1 MTVRALA
8 LELYEEVIDNKAYSN
23 IVLNDALRFEEL
35 NPQDKGLLTEILYGT
50 LQHKLTLEY
59 YVRPFIKTK
68 LRRWQRYL
76 LLISVYQLEYLDRVP
91 DYAVINDAVEIAK
104 ERGGL
109 QAGKQI
115 NGILRAY
122 LRGERPDI
130 DGIKNDAARLSLKY
144 SMPKWLVKHWFK
156 HYSTEETER
165 IISSLNEKPQM
176 YLRVNKKL
184 VDRSNLIEML
194 LDEGYDVRASDLHP
208 DAIEFNGQ
216 NITHSQ
222 SYKDGFF
229 AIQDVS
235 SMFVNLALNPA
246 GEDDI
251 LDACSAPGGKG
262 LHALESMDG
271 GTVSLGDVHEHKI
284 TLIDNEAARLKH
296 SNYEAFVAD
305 AAEYDYGRQ
314 FDRIIVDA
322 PCSGLG
328 VVKRKPEIKYER
340 NEEDI
345 NELVELQL
353 EILDNVKKYLKPGG
367 VLIYSTC
374 TIHQLENENVA
385 YTFKKTHDDIE
396 FDDFSIPAF
405 NFTGPYRQILPYEHH
420 TDGFFIA
427 RFKKSDSDATEQE
440 G

>member
-8 LELYEEVIDNKAYSN
+8 LELYEDVIDNKAYSN
-23 IVLNDALRFEEL
+23 IVLNEALRFEEL
-35 NPQDKGLLTEILYGT
+35 NSQDKGLLTEILYGT

-76 LLISVYQLEYLDRVP
+76 LLISIYQLEYLDRVP
-91 DYAVINDAVEIAK
+91 DFAVINEAVEIAK

-122 LRGERPDI
+122 LRGERPNI
-130 DGIKNDAARLSLKY
+130 DDIKNDAARLSLKY

-184 VDRSNLIEML
+184 IDRDNLIEIL
-194 LDEGYDVRASDLHP
+194 LNEGYDVRESNLHP

-235 SMFVNLALNPA
+235 SMFVNLALDPDDD
-246 GEDDI
+246 DDI
-251 LDACSAPGGKG
+251 LDVCSAPGGKG
-262 LHALESMDG
+262 LHALESMDSG
-271 GTVSLGDVHEHKI
+271 SVTLGDVHEHKI
-284 TLIDNEAARLKH
+284 TLIDNDASRLQH
-296 SNYEAFVAD
+296 TNYEAFVAD
-305 AAEYDYGRQ
+305 AETHDYGRQ

-340 NEEDI
+340 NEESI

-353 EILDNVKKYLKPGG
+353 HILDNVKKYLKPNGI
-367 VLIYSTC
+367 LIYSTC

-385 YTFKKTHDDIE
+385 YTFKKNHDDIE

-405 NFTGPYRQILPYEHH
+405 NFTGPYRQILPYEHQ

-427 RFKKSDSDATEQE
+427 RFKKSDS
-440 G
+440 

>member
-8 LELYEEVIDNKAYSN
+8 LELYEDVIDNKAYSN
-23 IVLNDALRFEEL
+23 IVLNEALRFEEL
-35 NPQDKGLLTEILYGT
+35 NSQDKGLLTEILYGT

-76 LLISVYQLEYLDRVP
+76 LLISIYQLEYLDRVP
-91 DYAVINDAVEIAK
+91 DFAVINEAVEIAK

-122 LRGERPDI
+122 LRGERPNI
-130 DGIKNDAARLSLKY
+130 DDIKNDAARLSLKY

-184 VDRSNLIEML
+184 IDRDNLIEIL
-194 LDEGYDVRASDLHP
+194 LNEGYDVRESNLHP

-216 NITHSQ
+216 NITHSS

-235 SMFVNLALNPA
+235 SMFVNLALDPDDD
-246 GEDDI
+246 DDI
-251 LDACSAPGGKG
+251 LDVCSAPGGKG
-262 LHALESMDG
+262 LHALESMDSG
-271 GTVSLGDVHEHKI
+271 SVTLGDVHEHKI
-284 TLIDNEAARLKH
+284 TLIDNEASRLQH
-296 SNYEAFVAD
+296 TNYEAFVAD
-305 AAEYDYGRQ
+305 AETHDYGRQ

-340 NEEDI
+340 NEESI

-353 EILDNVKKYLKPGG
+353 DILDNVKKYLKPNGI
-367 VLIYSTC
+367 LIYSTC

-385 YTFKKTHDDIE
+385 YTFKKNHDDIE

-405 NFTGPYRQILPYEHH
+405 NFTGPYRQILPYEHQ

-427 RFKKSDSDATEQE
+427 RFKKSDS
-440 G
+440 

>member
-8 LELYEEVIDNKAYSN
+8 LELYEDVIDNKAYSN
-23 IVLNDALRFEEL
+23 IVLNEALRFEEL
-35 NPQDKGLLTEILYGT
+35 NSQDKGLLTEILYGT

-76 LLISVYQLEYLDRVP
+76 LLISIYQLEYLDRVP
-91 DYAVINDAVEIAK
+91 DFAVINEAVEIAK

-122 LRGERPDI
+122 LRGERPNI
-130 DGIKNDAARLSLKY
+130 DDIKNDAARLSLKY

-156 HYSTEETER
+156 HYSTEQTER

-184 VDRSNLIEML
+184 IDRDNLIEIL
-194 LDEGYDVRASDLHP
+194 LNEGYDVRESNLHP

-216 NITHSQ
+216 NITHSS

-235 SMFVNLALNPA
+235 SMFVNLALDPDDD
-246 GEDDI
+246 DDI
-251 LDACSAPGGKG
+251 LDVCSAPGGKG
-262 LHALESMDG
+262 LHALESMDSG
-271 GTVSLGDVHEHKI
+271 SVTLGDVHEHKI
-284 TLIDNEAARLKH
+284 TLIDNEASRLQH
-296 SNYEAFVAD
+296 TNYEAFVAD
-305 AAEYDYGRQ
+305 AETHDYGRQ

-340 NEEDI
+340 NEESI

-353 EILDNVKKYLKPGG
+353 DILDNVKKYLKPNGI
-367 VLIYSTC
+367 LIYSTC

-385 YTFKKTHDDIE
+385 YTFKKNHDDIE

-405 NFTGPYRQILPYEHH
+405 NFTGPYRQILPYEHQ

-427 RFKKSDSDATEQE
+427 RFKKSDS
-440 G
+440 

>member
-8 LELYEEVIDNKAYSN
+8 LELYEDVIDNKAYSN
-23 IVLNDALRFEEL
+23 IVLNEALRFEEL
-35 NPQDKGLLTEILYGT
+35 NSQDKGLLTEILYGT

-76 LLISVYQLEYLDRVP
+76 LLISIYQLEYLDRVP
-91 DYAVINDAVEIAK
+91 DFAVINEAVEIAK

-122 LRGERPDI
+122 LRGERPNI
-130 DGIKNDAARLSLKY
+130 DDIKNDAARLSLKY

-184 VDRSNLIEML
+184 IDRDNLIEIL
-194 LDEGYDVRASDLHP
+194 LNEGYDVRESTLHP

-216 NITHSQ
+216 NITHSS

-235 SMFVNLALNPA
+235 SMFVNLALDPDDD
-246 GEDDI
+246 DDI
-251 LDACSAPGGKG
+251 LDVCSAPGGKG
-262 LHALESMDG
+262 LHALESMDSG
-271 GTVSLGDVHEHKI
+271 SVTLGDVHEHKI
-284 TLIDNEAARLKH
+284 TLIDNEASRLQH
-296 SNYEAFVAD
+296 TNYEAFVAD
-305 AAEYDYGRQ
+305 AETHDYGRQ

-340 NEEDI
+340 NEESI

-353 EILDNVKKYLKPGG
+353 DILDNVKKCLKPNGI
-367 VLIYSTC
+367 LIYSTC

-385 YTFKKTHDDIE
+385 YTFKKNHDDIE

-405 NFTGPYRQILPYEHH
+405 NFTGPYRQILPYEHQ

-427 RFKKSDSDATEQE
+427 RFKKSDS
-440 G
+440 

>member
-1 MTVRALA
+1 MNVRALA
-8 LELYEEVIDNKAYSN
+8 LELYEDVIDNKAYSN

-76 LLISVYQLEYLDRVP
+76 LLISVYQLEHLDRVP
-91 DYAVINDAVEIAK
+91 DFAVINEAVEIAK

-115 NGILRAY
+115 NGILRGY
-122 LRGERPDI
+122 LRSERPDI
-130 DGIKNDAARLSLKY
+130 DDIKNDAARLSLKY

-165 IISSLNEKPQM
+165 ILKSLNEKPQM

-184 VDRSNLIEML
+184 VDRDNLIEML
-194 LDEGYDVRASDLHP
+194 THEGYDVKASELHP
-208 DAIEFNGQ
+208 DAIEFKGQ

-235 SMFVNLALNPA
+235 SMFVNMALEPA
-246 GEDDI
+246 AGDRI

-262 LHALESMDG
+262 FHALESMDDG
-271 GTVSLGDVHEHKI
+271 HVSLGDVHKHKI
-284 TLIDNEAARLKH
+284 TLIDNEGARLNH
-296 SNYEAFVAD
+296 TNYDAFVKD
-305 AAEYDYGRQ
+305 AAAGDYDGLY
-314 FDRIIVDA
+314 DRIIVDA

-340 NEEDI
+340 NEESITD
-345 NELVELQL
+345 LVELQL
-353 EILDNVKKYLKPGG
+353 KILDNVKKHLKPNGIL
-367 VLIYSTC
+367 VYSTC

-385 YTFKKTHDDIE
+385 YTFKKKHDDIE

-405 NFTGPYRQILPYEHH
+405 NFTGPFRQILPYEHQ

-427 RFKKSDSDATEQE
+427 RFKKSDS
-440 G
+440 

>member
-8 LELYEEVIDNKAYSN
+8 LELYEDVIDNKAYSN
-23 IVLNDALRFEEL
+23 IVLNEALRFEEL
-35 NPQDKGLLTEILYGT
+35 NSQDKGLLTEILYGT

-76 LLISVYQLEYLDRVP
+76 LLISIYQLEYLDRVP
-91 DYAVINDAVEIAK
+91 DFAVINEAVEIAK

-122 LRGERPDI
+122 LRGERPNI
-130 DGIKNDAARLSLKY
+130 DDIKNDAARLSLKY

-184 VDRSNLIEML
+184 IDRDNLIEIL
-194 LDEGYDVRASDLHP
+194 LNEGYDVRESTLHP

-216 NITHSQ
+216 NITHSS

-235 SMFVNLALNPA
+235 SMFVNLALDPDDD
-246 GEDDI
+246 DDI
-251 LDACSAPGGKG
+251 LDVCSAPGGKG
-262 LHALESMDG
+262 LHALESMDSG
-271 GTVSLGDVHEHKI
+271 SVTLGDVHEHKI
-284 TLIDNEAARLKH
+284 TLIDNEASRLQH
-296 SNYEAFVAD
+296 TNYEAFVAD
-305 AAEYDYGRQ
+305 AETHDYGRQ

-340 NEEDI
+340 NEESI

-353 EILDNVKKYLKPGG
+353 DILDNVKKYLKPNGI
-367 VLIYSTC
+367 LIYSTC

-385 YTFKKTHDDIE
+385 YTFKKNHDDIE

-405 NFTGPYRQILPYEHH
+405 NFTGPYRQILPYEHQ

-427 RFKKSDSDATEQE
+427 RFKKSDS
-440 G
+440 

>member
-8 LELYEEVIDNKAYSN
+8 LELYEEITDDKAYSN
-23 IVLNDALRFEEL
+23 IVLNDALKHGEL
-35 NPQDKGLLTEILYGT
+35 NAQDRGLLTEILYGT

-91 DYAVINDAVEIAK
+91 DFAVINEAVEIAK

-122 LRGERPDI
+122 LRGERPNI
-130 DGIKNDAARLSLKY
+130 DEIKNDASRLSLKY

-156 HYSTEETER
+156 HYSVEETER
-165 IISSLNEKPQM
+165 IVSALNEKPQM
-176 YLRVNKKL
+176 YLRVNKKMI
-184 VDRSNLIEML
+184 DRGNLIDML
-194 LDEGYDVRASDLHP
+194 ASEGYDVTASDLHP

-216 NITHSQ
+216 NITSSN

-235 SMFVNLALNPA
+235 SMFVSQALDASDN
-246 GEDDI
+246 DNI

-262 LHALESMDG
+262 LHALESMSDG
-271 GTVSLGDVHEHKI
+271 FVTLGDIHEHKI
-284 TLIDNEAARLKH
+284 TLIENEASRLQH
-296 SNYEAFVAD
+296 TNYEAFEAD
-305 AAEYDYGRQ
+305 AVTHNYGQQ

-340 NEEDI
+340 SEESI
-345 NELVELQL
+345 SELVELQL
-353 EILDNVKKYLKPGG
+353 KILDNVKKYLKPNGI
-367 VLIYSTC
+367 LIYSTC
-374 TIHQLENENVA
+374 TIHQLENENVI
-385 YTFKKTHDDIE
+385 YTFKKKHDDIE
-396 FDDFSIPAF
+396 FDDFNIPAF
-405 NFTGPYRQILPYEHH
+405 DFTGPYRQILPYEHQ

-427 RFKKSDSDATEQE
+427 RFKKSDS
-440 G
+440 

>member
-8 LELYEEVIDNKAYSN
+8 LELYEDVVDKKAYSN
-23 IVLNDALRFEEL
+23 IVLNEALRFEEL
-35 NPQDKGLLTEILYGT
+35 NTQDKGLLTEILYGT
-50 LQHKLTLEY
+50 LQNKLTLEY
-59 YVRPFIKTK
+59 YVRPFVKTK

-76 LLISVYQLEYLDRVP
+76 LLISIYQLEYLDRVP
-91 DYAVINDAVEIAK
+91 DFAVINEAVEIAK

-109 QAGKQI
+109 QAGNQI

-122 LRGERPDI
+122 LRGERPNI
-130 DGIKNDAARLSLKY
+130 DEIKDDASRLSLKY

-156 HYSTEETER
+156 HYSVEETER
-165 IISSLNEKPQM
+165 IVSSLNEKPQM

-184 VDRSNLIEML
+184 IDRDNLIEML
-194 LDEGYDVRASDLHP
+194 LTEGYDVRESNLHP

-216 NITHSQ
+216 NITHSS

-235 SMFVNLALNPA
+235 SMFVNLALNPDDN
-246 GEDDI
+246 DDI

-262 LHALESMDG
+262 LHALESMDRG
-271 GTVSLGDVHEHKI
+271 SVSLGDVHEHKI
-284 TLIDNEAARLKH
+284 TLIENEAARLQH
-296 SNYEAFVAD
+296 TNYEAFVAD
-305 AAEYDYGRQ
+305 AKTHDYGQQ

-340 NEEDI
+340 NEESI
-345 NELVELQL
+345 SELVELQL
-353 EILDNVKKYLKPGG
+353 DILGNVKKYLKPNGI
-367 VLIYSTC
+367 LIYSTC

-385 YTFKKTHDDIE
+385 YTFKKNHDDIE

-405 NFTGPYRQILPYEHH
+405 NFTGPFRQILPYEHQ

-427 RFKKSDSDATEQE
+427 RFKKSDS
-440 G
+440 

>member
-1 MTVRALA
+1 MTVRSLA
-8 LELYEEVIDNKAYSN
+8 LELYEEVIDDKAYSN
-23 IVLNDALRFEEL
+23 IVLNEALRFEEL
-35 NPQDKGLLTEILYGT
+35 NAQDRGLLTEILYGT

-91 DYAVINDAVEIAK
+91 DFAVINEAVEIAK

-122 LRGERPDI
+122 LRGERPLI
-130 DGIKNDAARLSLKY
+130 DDIKNDASRLSLKY

-156 HYSTEETER
+156 HYSLEETEN
-165 IISSLNEKPQM
+165 ILKSLNEKPQM
-176 YLRVNKKL
+176 YLRVNKKR
-184 VDRSNLIEML
+184 VDRDNLIEML

-208 DAIEFNGQ
+208 DAVEFNGQ
-216 NITHSQ
+216 NITQSR

-235 SMFVNLALNPA
+235 SMFVNMALEA
-246 GEDDI
+246 ADGEQI

-262 LHALESMDG
+262 FHALESMDG
-271 GTVSLGDVHEHKI
+271 GHVSLGDVHEHKI
-284 TLIDNEAARLKH
+284 TLIDNEGQRLKH
-296 SNYEAFVAD
+296 DNYDAFVKN
-305 AAEYDYGRQ
+305 AATGSYEGLY
-314 FDRIIVDA
+314 DRIIVDA

-340 NEEDI
+340 NEESIGD
-345 NELVELQL
+345 LVELQL
-353 EILDNVKKYLKPGG
+353 EILDNVKNYLKPNG
-367 VLIYSTC
+367 VLIFSTC

-385 YTFKKTHDDIE
+385 YTFKKKHSDIE
-396 FDDFSIPAF
+396 FDNFSIPAF
-405 NFTGPYRQILPYEHH
+405 NFTGPYRQILPYEHQ

-427 RFKKSDSDATEQE
+427 RFKKSDS
-440 G
+440 

>member
-8 LELYEEVIDNKAYSN
+8 LELYEDVIDNKAYSN
-23 IVLNDALRFEEL
+23 IVLNEALRFEEL
-35 NPQDKGLLTEILYGT
+35 NSQDKGLLTEILYGT

-76 LLISVYQLEYLDRVP
+76 LLISIYQLEYLDRVP
-91 DYAVINDAVEIAK
+91 DFAVINEAVEIAK

-122 LRGERPDI
+122 LRGERPNI
-130 DGIKNDAARLSLKY
+130 DDIKNDAARLSLKY

-184 VDRSNLIEML
+184 IDRDNLIEIL
-194 LDEGYDVRASDLHP
+194 LNEGYDVRESNLHP

-216 NITHSQ
+216 NITHSS

-235 SMFVNLALNPA
+235 SMFVNLALDPDDD
-246 GEDDI
+246 DDI
-251 LDACSAPGGKG
+251 LDVCSAPGGKG
-262 LHALESMDG
+262 LHALESMDSG
-271 GTVSLGDVHEHKI
+271 SVTLGDVHEHKI
-284 TLIDNEAARLKH
+284 TLIDNEASRLQH
-296 SNYEAFVAD
+296 TNYEAFVAD
-305 AAEYDYGRQ
+305 AETHDYGRQ

-340 NEEDI
+340 NEESI

-353 EILDNVKKYLKPGG
+353 DILDNVKKCLKPNGI
-367 VLIYSTC
+367 LIYSTC

-385 YTFKKTHDDIE
+385 YTFKKNHDDIE

-405 NFTGPYRQILPYEHH
+405 NFTGPYRQILPYEHQ

-427 RFKKSDSDATEQE
+427 RFKKSDS
-440 G
+440 

>member
-8 LELYEEVIDNKAYSN
+8 LELYEDVIDNKAYSN
-23 IVLNDALRFEEL
+23 IVLNEALRFEEL
-35 NPQDKGLLTEILYGT
+35 NSQDKGLLTEILYGT

-76 LLISVYQLEYLDRVP
+76 LLISIYQLEYLDRVP
-91 DYAVINDAVEIAK
+91 DFAVINEAVEIAK

-122 LRGERPDI
+122 LRGERPNI
-130 DGIKNDAARLSLKY
+130 DDIKNDAARLSLKY

-184 VDRSNLIEML
+184 IDRDNLIEIL
-194 LDEGYDVRASDLHP
+194 LNEGYDVRESNLHP

-235 SMFVNLALNPA
+235 SMFVNLALDPDDD
-246 GEDDI
+246 DDI
-251 LDACSAPGGKG
+251 LDVCSAPGGKG
-262 LHALESMDG
+262 LHALESMDSG
-271 GTVSLGDVHEHKI
+271 SVTLGDVHEHKI
-284 TLIDNEAARLKH
+284 TLIDNEASRLQH
-296 SNYEAFVAD
+296 TNYEAFVAD
-305 AAEYDYGRQ
+305 AETHDYGRQ

-340 NEEDI
+340 NEESI

-353 EILDNVKKYLKPGG
+353 HILDNVKKYLKPNGI
-367 VLIYSTC
+367 LIYSTC

-385 YTFKKTHDDIE
+385 YTFKKNHDDIE

-405 NFTGPYRQILPYEHH
+405 NFTGPYRQILPYEHQ

-427 RFKKSDSDATEQE
+427 RFKKSDS
-440 G
+440 

>member
-1 MTVRALA
+1 MTVRSLA
-8 LELYEEVIDNKAYSN
+8 LELYEDVIDDKAYSN
-23 IVLNDALRFEEL
+23 IVLNEALRFEEL
-35 NPQDKGLLTEILYGT
+35 NAQDKGLLTEILYGT

-91 DYAVINDAVEIAK
+91 DFAVINEAVEIAK

-122 LRGERPDI
+122 LRGGRPAVD
-130 DGIKNDAARLSLKY
+130 DIKNDAARLSLKY

-165 IISSLNEKPQM
+165 ILKSLNEKPQM

-184 VDRSNLIEML
+184 VDRENLIEML
-194 LDEGYDVRASDLHP
+194 LNEGYDVRESKLHP

-235 SMFVNLALNPA
+235 SMFVNLALDPA
-246 GEDDI
+246 DGDTI

-262 LHALESMDG
+262 FHALESMEDG
-271 GTVSLGDVHEHKI
+271 HVSLGDVHDHKI
-284 TLIDNEAARLKH
+284 TLIDNEGKRLKH
-296 SNYEAFVAD
+296 DNYEAFVKD
-305 AAEYDYGRQ
+305 ASTGDYGGLY
-314 FDRIIVDA
+314 DRIIVDA

-340 NEEDI
+340 TEESISD
-345 NELVELQL
+345 LVELQL
-353 EILDNVKKYLKPGG
+353 EILDNVKKHLKPNGI
-367 VLIYSTC
+367 LIYSTC

-385 YTFKKTHDDIE
+385 YTFKKRHDDIE
-396 FDDFSIPAF
+396 FDDFNIPAF
-405 NFTGPYRQILPYEHH
+405 NFTGPYRQILPYEHQ

-427 RFKKSDSDATEQE
+427 RFKKSDS
-440 G
+440 

>member
-8 LELYEEVIDNKAYSN
+8 LELYEDVIDNKAYSN
-23 IVLNDALRFEEL
+23 IVLNEALRFEEL
-35 NPQDKGLLTEILYGT
+35 NSQDKGLLTEILYGT

-59 YVRPFIKTK
+59 YVRPFVKTK

-76 LLISVYQLEYLDRVP
+76 LLISIYQLEYLDRVP
-91 DYAVINDAVEIAK
+91 DFAVINEAVEIAK

-122 LRGERPDI
+122 LRGERPNI
-130 DGIKNDAARLSLKY
+130 DDIKNDAARLSLKY

-184 VDRSNLIEML
+184 IDRDNLIEIL
-194 LDEGYDVRASDLHP
+194 LNEGYDVRESTLHP

-216 NITHSQ
+216 NITHSS

-235 SMFVNLALNPA
+235 SMFVNLALDPDDD
-246 GEDDI
+246 DDI
-251 LDACSAPGGKG
+251 LDVCSAPGGKG
-262 LHALESMDG
+262 LHALESMDSG
-271 GTVSLGDVHEHKI
+271 SVTLGDVHEHKI
-284 TLIDNEAARLKH
+284 TLIDNEASRLQH
-296 SNYEAFVAD
+296 TNYEAFVAD
-305 AAEYDYGRQ
+305 AETHDYGRH

-340 NEEDI
+340 NEESI

-353 EILDNVKKYLKPGG
+353 DILDNVKKYLKPNGI
-367 VLIYSTC
+367 LIYSTC

-385 YTFKKTHDDIE
+385 YTFKKNHDDIE

-405 NFTGPYRQILPYEHH
+405 NFTGPYRQILPYEHQ

-427 RFKKSDSDATEQE
+427 RFKKSDS
-440 G
+440 